1 MPIIEAEPIQYE
13 VDGHVARIWLN
24 RPHKRNAV
32 SQQLLDELDRARQR
46 AEDDDDVR
54 VMVIRGREGTFC
66 SGFDLDE
73 LEGEFIGTSQAY
85 EIAARSA
92 RICDAIFKSPKP
104 SVSVIEGYATA
115 GGFEIMVNSDF
126 AIMEENAKMGDFH
139 MRRAL
144 FGGAG
149 PMYRLPRILGERKA
163 KELML
168 TGKLL
173 SGKEAYE
180 WGLVNAWAPAEEL
193 DACVDNFVADLTDK
207 SPFQMSITKMAVNRG
222 LDADTETLMLIER
235 LAVGVTLN
243 SKDAAEGVNAFLNKR
258 EPVWS
263 GA

>member
-1 MPIIEAEPIQYE
+1 
-13 VDGHVARIWLN
+13 
-24 RPHKRNAV
+24 
-32 SQQLLDELDRARQR
+32 
-46 AEDDDDVR
+46 
-54 VMVIRGREGTFC
+54 
-66 SGFDLDE
+66 
-73 LEGEFIGTSQAY
+73 
-85 EIAARSA
+85 
-92 RICDAIFKSPKP
+92 
-104 SVSVIEGYATA
+104 
-115 GGFEIMVNSDF
+115 MVNSDF

-207 SPFQMSITKMAVNRG
+207 SPFQMAITKMAVNRG

-258 EPVWS
+258 DPVWS